1 VMENGVMVEQG
12 PTDDVIF
19 NPQHEYTRRLLSDV
33 PRLHEG
39 ADAAQIRESSP
50 AATGASTHQGGAHAI

>member
-1 VMENGVMVEQG
+1 MVEQG

-19 NPQHEYTRRLLSDV
+19 NPQHEYTQRLLSDV

-39 ADAAQIRESSP
+39 ADALVSDDGPGAHAVSTASS
-50 AATGASTHQGGAHAI
+50 GGAHAI